1 MQYIASVYANRF
13 RHPILAGIL
22 SVALGLVASAT
33 VLEMFAPFTIPL
45 LGWGV
50 PPIAAGFVGIFGILA
65 GAIGL
70 LAYGVL
76 YVSRLI
82 SVFRDQTAPHRA

>member
-1 MQYIASVYANRF
+1 MHYIASVYSNRF

-22 SVALGLVASAT
+22 SIALILIASAIL
-33 VLEMFAPFTIPL
+33 LELFVPFTVPL

-50 PPIAAGFVGIFGILA
+50 PPIAAAFVGIFGILA
-65 GAIGL
+65 GAIAVFG
-70 LAYGVL
+70 YGVL
-76 YVSRLI
+76 YAARLI